1 MPKQKT
7 TKTDTS
13 EMKFTLDAKTQNPKL
28 HLSREVR
35 AMRDH
40 PAERSVLGIKDAP
53 RLQVKGSGL
62 SGIGILGF

>member
-1 MPKQKT
+1 
-7 TKTDTS
+7 
-13 EMKFTLDAKTQNPKL
+13 
-28 HLSREVR
+28 
-35 AMRDH
+35 MRDH